1 MGRAKLPFLCRLTAL
16 ASRKDGVAAVEFAML
31 LPVLLLLYL
40 GAFEASQAV
49 SANRKVEAVAGTVG
63 DLVSRSAAM
72 DATRLSNIMS
82 ISAAILNPF
91 PSTGLMMTVTTV
103 KVDAN
108 GKATV
113 DWSQANTGTGLRPGS
128 AYTLPADLQV
138 FTDTYLV
145 FSTVSYPYKALFGY
159 GGIFSN
165 IAMGKTYSFRP
176 RKTSE
181 IPYD

>member
-1 MGRAKLPFLCRLTAL
+1 MASGNLPFLSRLKAF
-16 ASRKDGVAAVEFAML
+16 ASRKEGVAAVEFAML

-40 GAFEASQAV
+40 GAFEASQAL
-49 SANRKVEAVAGTVG
+49 SANRKVEAVADTVG
-63 DLVSRSAAM
+63 DLVSRSTEM

-91 PSTGLMMTVTTV
+91 PGTGLVMTVTTV

-113 DWSQANTGTGLRPGS
+113 DWSQANTGPGLRAGS
-128 AYTLPADLQV
+128 AYTLPTDLQV

-176 RKTSE
+176 RKTAE